1 MKTKKRSLILKA
13 TLIFT
18 ALSLLISLS
27 SFAQESSD
35 VVAACKKDCPKAT
48 NNEEA
53 HKCAEKKGRLNKDFR
68 KSQCWEVNEKYEAAQ
83 AKEKGEGAETH

>member
-1 MKTKKRSLILKA
+1 MKA
-13 TLIFT
+13 TLILT
-18 ALSLLISLS
+18 SLSLLISLS
-27 SFAQESSD
+27 SYAQESAD

-53 HKCAEKKGRLNKDFR
+53 HKCAEKKGRLNKEFR

-83 AKEKGEGAETH
+83 AKGKSEGAETH